1 VIGRQVAH
9 YTILERLGG
18 GGMGVVYRARDERLG
33 RDLALKFLPPHLVDD
48 PSACDRFVR
57 EARAASA
64 LDHPNLCNV
73 HDIGE
78 TDDGSMY
85 LCMAFYDG
93 ATLKQRLQ
101 HGPLPVAEAERIA
114 REVATGLAAAHDAG
128 IIHRDVKPA
137 NVMLTSRGEVKLVD
151 FGLAVL
157 GGDARITKTGNVM
170 GTVSYMSPEQATGGE
185 LDARSDLWSLGVM
198 LYEMLAGVR
207 PFLGANEITVSNAIV
222 HDEPTPLRAHRAEAP
237 EELLSLVDRL
247 MRKDPDDRPQSAHD
261 VVAALGGP
269 PSTDSRL
276 ATMTLGRDTPTT
288 GHRRF
293 APRHW
298 EWGLGVLVAVAIGVA
313 AVWWA
318 VGRGAGPPPYDRVAV
333 MPFADY
339 TEGAA
344 NTRLGDSVASRL
356 IVTLAGGLPGLQVS
370 PRTEAWAYQAE
381 GLEPQQLARRLGV
394 GTIVEGAVSQR
405 GDQLELAASLI
416 DGRTGQMI
424 RTEREQGDAAELA
437 ELEDALARSLVR
449 LLEIILSPYEQRRLG
464 EDPNR
469 TFAAYDLFLKAER
482 QLETATDKTGILPAI
497 ELYRQAVRR
506 DPEFALAWSG
516 LSEAQ
521 WVRARIRGV
530 VEAMGDA
537 EEAARHAVELDPTL
551 PEAHLALAQV
561 LRDTGRVTEA
571 QAELDTALEFHSRPD
586 EVQRELADNLE
597 RVGDMEAAEAALRAA
612 AAVAPSSWENWDAL
626 GRLLWRQAQY
636 EEAFNAFTE
645 AAGVAPPGVTTPREK
660 IVASLVSMG
669 EFDAALE
676 AAEAIPRPITSA
688 TLASN
693 IGTAYFFTGRLAEAE
708 AYYRMAVDL
717 RPRSVD
723 VHRNLADALDAQG
736 RTGEAR
742 AEYAEARRLVEQQLH
757 QDPDDVELALLGAF
771 LAAKS
776 GDCAAATA
784 WADRL
789 AAGSPGTADVVHQ
802 VAYVD
807 ALCGRR
813 RQALDRIGEALR
825 LGVPA
830 DIIRNEPE
838 FESLHSDPEF
848 RALVGGGS

>member
-1 VIGRQVAH
+1 MIGRQVAH

-33 RDLALKFLPPHLVDD
+33 REVALKFLPPHLVDD
-48 PSACDRFVR
+48 PVACDRFVR

-93 ATLKQRLQ
+93 ETLKARLQ
-101 HGPLPVAEAERIA
+101 HGPLPAVEAERIA
-114 REVATGLAAAHDAG
+114 REVATGLAAAHDVG
-128 IIHRDVKPA
+128 IVHRDVKPA

-157 GGDARITKTGNVM
+157 GGDTRITRTGNVM
-170 GTVSYMSPEQATGGE
+170 GTVSYMSPEQATGSEVDG
-185 LDARSDLWSLGVM
+185 RSDLWSLGVM

-207 PFLGANEITVSNAIV
+207 PFHGSNEIAMSNAIV
-222 HDEPTPLRAHRAEAP
+222 HDDPAPLRETRPEAP
-237 EELLSLVDRL
+237 EALLMLVDQL
-247 MRKDPDDRPQSAHD
+247 LEKDPGDRPQSAHD

-276 ATMTLGRDTPTT
+276 ATVTLGRDTPTRAHQ
-288 GHRRF
+288 GF
-293 APRHW
+293 ARRHW
-298 EWGLGVLVAVAIGVA
+298 EWVVGGLAALVIGVV

-318 VGRGAGPPPYDRVAV
+318 GRDTGPPPYDRVAV

-339 TEGAA
+339 TGG
-344 NTRLGDSVASRL
+344 NDGQRLGDSVASRL
-356 IVTLAGGLPGLQVS
+356 IVTLAGELPGLQVS
-370 PRTEAWAYQAE
+370 PRTEAWSYQGE

-394 GTIVEGAVSQR
+394 GTIVEGSVSQR

-416 DGRTGQMI
+416 DGRSGQMI
-424 RTEREQGDAAELA
+424 RTEREQGHAVELA
-437 ELEDALARSLVR
+437 DLEDDLARSLVR
-449 LLEIILSPYEQRRLG
+449 ILEIILSPYEQRRLG
-464 EDPNR
+464 EDPSR

-482 QLETATDKTGILPAI
+482 QLEIATDKTGLLPAI
-497 ELYRQAVRR
+497 ELFRQAVRR

-516 LSEAQ
+516 LSEAH

-530 VEAMGDA
+530 VEAMDDA
-537 EEAARHAVELDPTL
+537 EEAARHALELDPTL

-561 LRDTGRVTEA
+561 LRDTGRLEEA
-571 QAELDTALEFHSRPD
+571 RAELDRAAEGRSRPD

-597 RVGDMEAAEAALRAA
+597 RVGDMEGAEAALRTAV
-612 AAVAPSSWENWDAL
+612 AVAPSAWENWEAL

-636 EEAFNAFTE
+636 DEALDAFSE

-669 EFDAALE
+669 DFDAALE

-688 TLASN
+688 MLASN
-693 IGTAYFFTGRLAEAE
+693 VGTAYFFTGRFEEAE
-708 AYYRMAVDL
+708 ASYRTAVEL

-723 VHRNLADALDAQG
+723 AHRNLADALDAQG
-736 RTGEAR
+736 RAEEAR
-742 AEYAEARRLVEQQLH
+742 AEYAEARALAEEQLE

-771 LAAKS
+771 LAARS
-776 GDCAAATA
+776 GDCVAATA

-813 RQALDRIGEALR
+813 RQALDRIGQALR

-838 FESLHSDPEF
+838 FESLHSDAEF
-848 RALVGGGS
+848 QALVRGSS